1 MRAIH
6 RKLVRDIVNS
16 RGQVLAI
23 ALVLMAGVAMYVAYF
38 STFESLR
45 RTRDVYYV
53 TYRFAD
59 LFASAKRAPL
69 SLVRDLAAIDGV
81 AALDVR
87 VVADVT
93 LDVEGLEEPVAGRL
107 ISMTLPR
114 GRPLNDIYLRR
125 GREPEPGRPDEVLVS
140 EAFAMAR
147 QIDPG
152 DSIGAIINGRRR
164 ELQIVG
170 VALSPEYVYSIRG
183 GELLPDPS
191 RFGIFWMERRSLAA
205 AFDMEGGFNDVAIS
219 FAPRASEARIRDA
232 VDRLLR
238 PYGGLG
244 AVPRRL
250 QVSNWFLENE
260 FVQLQT
266 AGIFV
271 PVIFLLVAA
280 FLLNVSLSRI
290 VAVQREQIAALK
302 AVGYTNAELARHYIA
317 WSLVVSLAGATAG
330 IVVGAWLGS
339 GMTGMYNDFFRFP
352 TLLYRL
358 SAGNVLAALAIGA
371 AAGIAGAVVAVQR
384 VVRLAPAVAMRP
396 AAPERFHQTW
406 IERAGLRRRL
416 SPAATMVLR
425 NTVRQPARTMLSAIG
440 VSLAVAV
447 LIVGLFFIDSLDV
460 LLRLQFELAQRQ
472 DVTVAFT
479 QPTSASAVVELRRLP
494 GVMSVESFRSAPV
507 EIRSGHR
514 TRLTTILG
522 RPIEPTLNRVIDRS
536 RQPVSMAP
544 AGLVMSA
551 TLARALGVQPGHTVE
566 IALLERG
573 RSVRRVTL
581 SALSDEYLGT
591 SLYMDRQAL
600 QRLIG
605 EGETIS
611 GAFLRIDRAREADLY
626 DRLKTL
632 PAVSGVSLKH
642 AALASFRE
650 TIAQNM
656 LTLVFF
662 NVGFAAIIAYGVV
675 YNAARIILSER
686 SRDLASLRVLGFTRG
701 EVSRML
707 LGELGVIVILSLPV
721 GLALGHALST
731 VLVRALES
739 ELYRFPLVI
748 TPRTQL
754 FAVGVV
760 MISALIS
767 ALIVRRRVDGLD
779 VVAVLKTRE

>member
-1 MRAIH
+1 MHAIH
-6 RKLVRDIVNS
+6 RKLLRDLLQS

-23 ALVLMAGVAMYVAYF
+23 ALVLMAGIAMFVAYF

-45 RTRDVYYV
+45 RTRDVYYS

-69 SLVRDLAAIDGV
+69 SVVSDLAAIDGV
-81 AALDVR
+81 SALDVR

-93 LDVEGLEEPVAGRL
+93 LDIAGLEEPVTGRL

-114 GRPLNDIYLRR
+114 RRSLNDVYLRR
-125 GREPEPGRPDEVLVS
+125 GREPEPGRPNEVLVS
-140 EAFAMAR
+140 EAFAIAR
-147 QIDPG
+147 RLGPG
-152 DSIGAIINGRRR
+152 DSVGAIINGRRR
-164 ELQIVG
+164 ELRIVG
-170 VALSPEYVYSIRG
+170 VVLSPEYVYSIRS

-191 RFGIFWMERRSLAA
+191 RFGVFWMERRSLAA
-205 AFDMEGGFNDVAIS
+205 AFDMEGGFNDVALS
-219 FAPRASEARIRDA
+219 FGPGASEPAIRDA

-238 PYGGLG
+238 PYGGFG
-244 AVPRRL
+244 AVARRF

-266 AGIFV
+266 AGVFV

-280 FLLNVSLSRI
+280 FLLNVSLNRI
-290 VAVQREQIAALK
+290 VAIQREQIAALK
-302 AVGYTNAELARHYIA
+302 AVGYTNAELARHYMA
-317 WSLVVSLAGATAG
+317 WSLAVSLAGAATGVA
-330 IVVGAWLGS
+330 VGAWLGS
-339 GMTGMYNDFFRFP
+339 GMTSMYNDFFRFP

-358 SAGNVLAALAIGA
+358 SLGTVLAALAIGS
-371 AAGIAGAVVAVQR
+371 AAGLVGAVVAVRR
-384 VVRLAPAVAMRP
+384 VARLAPAVAMRP
-396 AAPERFHQTW
+396 AAPASFHQTW

-416 SPAATMVLR
+416 SPEATMVLR
-425 NTVRQPARTMLSAIG
+425 NTVRQPARTALSALG

-460 LLRLQFELAQRQ
+460 LLRLQFETAQRQ

-479 QPTSASAVVELRRLP
+479 QPVSASAIFELRRLP

-507 EIRSGHR
+507 EIRSGQR
-514 TRLTTILG
+514 TRQNVILG
-522 RPIEPTLNRVIDRS
+522 LPLEPVLNRVIDRNME
-536 RQPVSMAP
+536 PVSIAP
-544 AGLVMSA
+544 AGIVMSA
-551 TLARALGVQPGHTVE
+551 TLAGTLGVRPGQTAE

-573 RSVRRVTL
+573 RSNKTVTL
-581 SALSDEYLGT
+581 TALTDEYLGT
-591 SLYMDRQAL
+591 ALYMERGAL

-605 EGETIS
+605 EGDTVS
-611 GAFLRIDRAREADLY
+611 GVFLRVDRARETELY
-626 DRLKTL
+626 RRLKTL
-632 PAVSGVSLKH
+632 PAVSSVSLKH

-650 TIAQNM
+650 TITRNM
-656 LTLVFF
+656 LILVFF

-675 YNAARIILSER
+675 YNASRIILSER
-686 SRDLASLRVLGFTRG
+686 SRDLASLRVLGFSRA

-707 LGELGVIVILSLPV
+707 LGELAVIVALSLPV

-731 VLVRALES
+731 VVVRALES

-754 FAVGVV
+754 FAVAVV
-760 MISALIS
+760 LVSAIIS
-767 ALIVRRRVDGLD
+767 ALIVRRRVDRLD
-779 VVAVLKTRE
+779 LVAVLKTRE